1 MYYFVLFILGLIY
14 LISAPA
20 SPLLGI
26 LIDKTG
32 RNVTYCVVS
41 IAVTIICHSLL
52 AFTFLDP
59 YIGIVGMGLAYSL
72 LAAALWPIAA
82 LIIPEYQLGTAYGLM
97 QVRTSC
103 TYWPFYDTT

>member
-1 MYYFVLFILGLIY
+1 M
-14 LISAPA
+14 
-20 SPLLGI
+20 LGI

-32 RNVTYCVVS
+32 RNVTYCVIS

-52 AFTFLDP
+52 AFTFFDP

-97 QVRTSC
+97 QVRTISTFC
-103 TYWPFYDTT
+103 PSMKG